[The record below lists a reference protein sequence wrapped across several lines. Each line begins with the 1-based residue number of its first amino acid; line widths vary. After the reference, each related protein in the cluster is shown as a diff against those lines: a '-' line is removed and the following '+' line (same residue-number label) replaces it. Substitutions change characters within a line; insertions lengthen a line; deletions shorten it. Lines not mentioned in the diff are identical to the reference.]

1 MEAIKVT
8 ASRRDGHG
16 KGAARRLRTEGRI
29 PAVAYGKELPTQQL
43 AVPPDAIKSVL
54 ASAWGRNT
62 VVKLDVDGKEGLTVL
77 LSDFQYHPLTRALLH
92 ADFVQIHLDQPVN
105 VEVPLEL
112 IGKAAGVVAG
122 GTLRQVFRKLPIR
135 CLPNQI
141 PVKVVHDVTSLGL
154 DGHVAAKDL
163 ALPEGVS
170 ARLPAEQTVASVVT
184 EIIRTEEEAAPA
196 GGAAA
201 AAPAAGAAGAKAPA
215 AGAAAAKAPAAG
227 AAAAKAPAA
236 KAPAKK

>member
-8 ASRRDGHG
+8 ASRRDGNG

-29 PAVAYGKELPTQQL
+29 PAVAYGKELPTQQI

-112 IGKAAGVVAG
+112 TGKAAGVVAG

-141 PVKVVHDVTSLGL
+141 PVKLVHDVTALGL

-170 ARLPAEQTVASVVT
+170 TRLPAEQTVASIVH
-184 EIIRTEEEAAPA
+184 EIIRTEED
-196 GGAAA
+196 
-201 AAPAAGAAGAKAPA
+201 AAPAAGAAGAAAAAPA

>member
-8 ASRRDGHG
+8 ASRRDGNG
-16 KGAARRLRTEGRI
+16 KGAARRLRNEGTI

-43 AVPPDAIKSVL
+43 SVPPDAVKNVL

-62 VVKLDVDGKEGLTVL
+62 VVNLNVDGKEGLTVL

-92 ADFVQIHLDQPVN
+92 ADFVQIHMDKPVN

-112 IGKAAGVVAG
+112 TGKAAGVVAG
-122 GTLRQVFRKLPIR
+122 GTLRQVFRKVPIR
-135 CLPNQI
+135 CLPSLI
-141 PVKVVHDVTSLGL
+141 PVKLVHDVTALGL

-170 ARLPAEQTVASVVT
+170 VRLPAEQTVASIVH
-184 EIIRTEEEAAPA
+184 EIMRGDDEAAAAP
-196 GGAAA
+196 GAA
-201 AAPAAGAAGAKAPA
+201 AAPAAGAAAAAP
-215 AGAAAAKAPAAG
+215 AAAAKG
-227 AAAAKAPAA
+227 AAPAA
-236 KAPAKK
+236 KGAAPA